1 MIILL
6 FVLWTEKSRFPTE
19 SGTAH
24 RHGHNRTTRRQ
35 TDRLLSAEDTYPSA
49 QTAGFLT
56 YGSPPGRAFSC
67 LHNGVCGRLPAY
79 SDRIVRDLHP
89 IPFYPPRRAALSMLS
104 SCRKTYYANFSPLS
118 RGGALLIQ
126 EHPRRVCQGMRRS
139 MLRRRRA
146 RWASSSVMPFRAIS
160 RSLARSTTS
169 RSSRLRRAAGGLRP
183 PRPAEAAPPPRRA
196 APACL
201 RGRGGGGVQGAPAPA
216 PAGRGGQQQHRAEAG
231 QLPGQLLRRPIREL
245 IAAHHGGEPLLANQA
260 LDLIRGA
267 AEQAGGRPGALQQLL
282 ESPAVFSPSKATTTV
297 STGP

>member
-1 MIILL
+1 
-6 FVLWTEKSRFPTE
+6 
-19 SGTAH
+19 
-24 RHGHNRTTRRQ
+24 
-35 TDRLLSAEDTYPSA
+35 
-49 QTAGFLT
+49 
-56 YGSPPGRAFSC
+56 
-67 LHNGVCGRLPAY
+67 
-79 SDRIVRDLHP
+79 
-89 IPFYPPRRAALSMLS
+89 MLS

-118 RGGALLIQ
+118 RGGTLLVQ

-146 RWASSSVMPFRAIS
+146 RWASSSVMPLRAIS

-169 RSSRLRRAAGGLRP
+169 RSSRLRRGG
-183 PRPAEAAPPPRRA
+183 RRA
-196 APACL
+196 PASSPSRSSSSTAASSSRL
-201 RGRGGGGVQGAPAPA
+201 PAGRRGGGVQGAPAPA

-282 ESPAVFSPSKATTTV
+282 ESPAVFLALKGDDHRLHGALIVDDVLLPLPGGHAGAVLVPLTPLARQVVGGHVLPRV
-297 STGP
+297 SRINWSASRARRASSREPGRLDAVGLPGGGVHSVDVLGDLRRGRHALLDAVQA